1 VRPGTRRVEQREM
14 TPLSSA
20 YGFATIVI
28 LALVNHPWLLDQFG
42 EEVASVEIHDK
53 PLAALLGDVTRAIF
67 DDPAIDRAHLVE
79 KLLQGS
85 HAKLLERLFRD
96 SPFKRIAFLQ
106 PETKQ
111 TDVTEQ
117 FADVI
122 YRWRALPT
130 LNRELAE
137 SANDLADVSEAEF
150 ERFAALQQQVA
161 SIGQHHEADDAGE
174 RDANKRFQ
182 DMLARLKKEPL
193 SKGRRSEKRH

>member
-1 VRPGTRRVEQREM
+1 M

-28 LALVNHPWLLDQFG
+28 LALVNHPWLLDGFA

-53 PLAALLGDVTRAIF
+53 LLAALLGDVTRAVF
-67 DDPAIDRAHLVE
+67 DVPGITRDRLVE
-79 KLLQGS
+79 KLLQGP
-85 HAKLLERLFRD
+85 HAKLLERLFWE

-106 PETKQ
+106 PETKPA
-111 TDVTEQ
+111 DVTEQ

-137 SANDLADVSEAEF
+137 SATDLADVSEAEF
-150 ERFAALQQQVA
+150 ERFATLQQQVA

-174 RDANKRFQ
+174 RDASKRFQ
-182 DMLARLKKEPL
+182 DMLARLKREPL